1 MSEEVVE
8 KKWTKEE
15 LLRLLDE
22 VEREPRRRSTERV
35 SKVDDKGYPEWDEKK
50 IAFAKKV
57 IKGLD
62 DSIRGVCILNKYA
75 SVDHRANIVFR
86 IHLDELF
93 VTKPAFGRYDVD
105 EEVWQYLMKRV
116 RRMMEKLEKSE
127 KPEGQEGVF
136 EL

>member
-1 MSEEVVE
+1 M
-8 KKWTKEE
+8 
-15 LLRLLDE
+15 
-22 VEREPRRRSTERV
+22 
-35 SKVDDKGYPEWDEKK
+35 
-50 IAFAKKV
+50 
-57 IKGLD
+57 
-62 DSIRGVCILNKYA
+62 NKYA